1 MVGLGA
7 IVFAI
12 FYIWLAR
19 VLVTKLPGMANTER
33 NKKVVRIVVWI
44 IVLWYPVIDPAIS
57 FVVYKAYAL
66 QYADVKIYSTVEN
79 VDKVFLDG
87 LFPEAVSIRENKK
100 AFSANG
106 SERND
111 MAYDAVEYIGP
122 GGVMYEERFDTG
134 FKGRSVIREIS
145 AQYIVR
151 RNKVLES
158 RYMSSDKWTI
168 LNRGGETIASAQ
180 YVYWRGGGPMYFPI
194 ETSYHKVY
202 DYSPKGESSLAIL
215 IHTVLKPKISN

>member
-1 MVGLGA
+1 MIGLGVLFGGILYLFA
-7 IVFAI
+7 SYAVLRFAYASASTKLGKCFAI
-12 FYIWLAR
+12 SIA
-19 VLVTKLPGMANTER
+19 LV
-33 NKKVVRIVVWI
+33 
-44 IVLWYPVIDPAIS
+44 IVLWYPVIEPVRSYIAFKS
-57 FVVYKAYAL
+57 
-66 QYADVKIYSTVEN
+66 YADKHAGVKIFRTVKD
-79 VDKVFLDG
+79 VDRVFLDG

-106 SERND
+106 ADRND

-122 GGVMYEERFDTG
+122 GGIMYEERFDTG
-134 FKGRSVIREIS
+134 FKGRSVIREIR

-151 RNKVLES
+151 KRNVLES

-168 LNRGGETIASAQ
+168 LHRDGETIASAQ
-180 YVYWRGGGPMYFPI
+180 YVYWRGGGPMYIPI

-215 IHTVLKPKISN
+215 IHTVLKPKIAN

>member
-1 MVGLGA
+1 MIALMLFAA
-7 IVFAI
+7 IIV
-12 FYIWLAR
+12 YIVLSFFILWLAPR
-19 VLVTKLPGMANTER
+19 FATTAKG
-33 NKKVVRIVVWI
+33 KKWAVCIALF
-44 IVLWYPVIDPAIS
+44 IVLWYPVVDPAIS
-57 FVVYKAYAL
+57 YVVYRTYAA
-66 QYADVKIYSTVEN
+66 QHAGVKIYRTVEN

-106 SERND
+106 ADRND

-151 RNKVLES
+151 QNKVLES

-168 LNRGGETIASAQ
+168 LNRDGETIASAQ
-180 YVYWRGGGPMYFPI
+180 YVYWRGGGPMYIPI

-215 IHTVLKPKISN
+215 IHTVLKPKITN